1 MRGMTLMG
9 MAWLATM
16 NSPQSRRSTTQKS
29 LKRKPMLNDTWRGW
43 LWAALLFLPLFSLAQ
58 VSNEGLITVE
68 FNAPF
73 SNTKCEY
80 LDELNDCDKLR
91 IDISK
96 DAKAGPKYKIAVVPT
111 LIIFKDGEEVARFQ
125 ANIMMQL
132 DATRE
137 EVQEKID
144 EILMEDF

>member
-1 MRGMTLMG
+1 MKKL
-9 MAWLATM
+9 L
-16 NSPQSRRSTTQKS
+16 
-29 LKRKPMLNDTWRGW
+29 LL
-43 LWAALLFLPLFSLAQ
+43 LLFLGLCLITKSQDIPQ
-58 VSNEGLITVE
+58 EGLAIVE

-73 SNTKCEY
+73 SGTKCEY
-80 LDELNDCDKLR
+80 LEKLSDIDIAR

-96 DAKAGPKYKIAVVPT
+96 DPKIGPKHKVVVVPT
-111 LIIFKDGEEVARFQ
+111 LIIFQDGEEVARFQ

-132 DATRE
+132 EATKK

>member
-1 MRGMTLMG
+1 MKKL
-9 MAWLATM
+9 L
-16 NSPQSRRSTTQKS
+16 SV
-29 LKRKPMLNDTWRGW
+29 
-43 LWAALLFLPLFSLAQ
+43 LLFLPLFSLAQ
-58 VSNEGLITVE
+58 VPSEGLITVE

-96 DAKAGPKYKIAVVPT
+96 DPKVGPKYKIAVVPT
-111 LIIFKDGEEVARFQ
+111 LIIFKDGEEVGRFQ

-132 DATRE
+132 EATRE

>member
-1 MRGMTLMG
+1 MKKL
-9 MAWLATM
+9 L
-16 NSPQSRRSTTQKS
+16 
-29 LKRKPMLNDTWRGW
+29 LI
-43 LWAALLFLPLFSLAQ
+43 LLFLSLCLTTKSQ
-58 VSNEGLITVE
+58 DIPGEGLVVVE

-80 LDELNDCDKLR
+80 LEKLNDIDIAR

-96 DAKAGPKYKIAVVPT
+96 DPKIGPKHKVVVVPT
-111 LIIFKDGEEVARFQ
+111 LIIFNNGEEVARFQ

-132 DATRE
+132 ETTKK

>member
-1 MRGMTLMG
+1 MKKIL
-9 MAWLATM
+9 LI
-16 NSPQSRRSTTQKS
+16 
-29 LKRKPMLNDTWRGW
+29 
-43 LWAALLFLPLFSLAQ
+43 LLFLGLCLIAKSQEIPG
-58 VSNEGLITVE
+58 EGLVVVE

-73 SNTKCEY
+73 SNSKCEY
-80 LDELNDCDKLR
+80 LNKLEDCKKIK

-96 DAKAGPKYKIAVVPT
+96 NSKIGPKHKIAVVPT
-111 LIIFKDGEEVARFQ
+111 LIIFYDGEEKGRFQ

-132 DATRE
+132 EATKK

>member
-1 MRGMTLMG
+1 MKKVL
-9 MAWLATM
+9 LV
-16 NSPQSRRSTTQKS
+16 
-29 LKRKPMLNDTWRGW
+29 
-43 LWAALLFLPLFSLAQ
+43 LLFLGLCLIAKSQGIPQ
-58 VSNEGLITVE
+58 EGLAVVE
-68 FNAPF
+68 FNVPF
-73 SNTKCEY
+73 SGTKCEY
-80 LDELNDCDKLR
+80 LEKLSDCETTK

-96 DAKAGPKYKIAVVPT
+96 NAKAQGKYKIVVVPT

-132 DATRE
+132 EATKK

>member
-1 MRGMTLMG
+1 MKKIL
-9 MAWLATM
+9 LI
-16 NSPQSRRSTTQKS
+16 
-29 LKRKPMLNDTWRGW
+29 
-43 LWAALLFLPLFSLAQ
+43 LLFLGLCLITKSQEIPG
-58 VSNEGLITVE
+58 EGLVVVE

-80 LDELNDCDKLR
+80 LTKLNDCNIAR

-96 DAKAGPKYKIAVVPT
+96 NPKIGPKHKIVVVPT
-111 LIIFKDGEEVARFQ
+111 LVIFQDGEEVARFQ

-132 DATRE
+132 EATKK

-144 EILMEDF
+144 EILMESF

>member
-1 MRGMTLMG
+1 M
-9 MAWLATM
+9 
-16 NSPQSRRSTTQKS
+16 K
-29 LKRKPMLNDTWRGW
+29 KI
-43 LWAALLFLPLFSLAQ
+43 LLFLLFIPFLSFSQ
-58 VSNEGLITVE
+58 KVPGEGLVVVE

-73 SNTKCEY
+73 SNSKCEY
-80 LDELNDCDKLR
+80 LNKLSDCKKVK

-96 DAKAGPKYKIAVVPT
+96 NTKAQGKHKIAVVPT

-132 DATRE
+132 EATKD